1 MYADTVV
8 PELTADIVVKTP
20 LEYKRVND
28 AIVSPTPS
36 ILKKSHSIVEFIAV
50 GTSAVTGIESIGV
63 ITTKGIANDVTGGFD
78 TAMEVGPP
86 NRPSAKSVCANC

>member
-1 MYADTVV
+1 V
-8 PELTADIVVKTP
+8 PELTADIVLKTA

-36 ILKKSHSIVEFIAV
+36 ILKKSQVIVEFIAV

-63 ITTKGIANDVTGGFD
+63 ATTNGIAKDVTGGFE
-78 TAMEVGPP
+78 TVAVVGPP
-86 NRPSAKSVCANC
+86 HKPSAKSVCANC